1 ALRASKRARDVVEA
15 LWPKVDPV
23 DVVFH
28 LLSDPETLAA
38 AAGSTLSSREQELL
52 AWRRHPARSRA
63 PWTPADL
70 VLVDEASGAVARP
83 PAYAHVV
90 VDEAQ
95 DLSPMELRAIGRR
108 CGRSATVLGDL
119 AQATTAWASTSWS
132 DALRHLGL
140 RQARM
145 ETLHRAFRIQ
155 ASVLKMANRLLPSI
169 APTLAPAVAV
179 RDAPDAL
186 ALVRAPDGDV
196 AGTVVG
202 QVAASL
208 ERPGSIGVIVPPTQH
223 GPVAQAL
230 SRSGTEWGSVGE
242 MAAGRR
248 VTLLGATEA
257 KGLEFD
263 VVVLVE
269 PEALVGSA
277 QPAALQLLYIAVTR
291 AVLRLVVVHSG
302 PLPDQLVRG

>member
-1 ALRASKRARDVVEA
+1 
-15 LWPKVDPV
+15 
-23 DVVFH
+23 
-28 LLSDPETLAA
+28 
-38 AAGSTLSSREQELL
+38 
-52 AWRRHPARSRA
+52 
-63 PWTPADL
+63 
-70 VLVDEASGAVARP
+70 
-83 PAYAHVV
+83 
-90 VDEAQ
+90 
-95 DLSPMELRAIGRR
+95 
-108 CGRSATVLGDL
+108 
-119 AQATTAWASTSWS
+119 
-132 DALRHLGL
+132 
-140 RQARM
+140 
-145 ETLHRAFRIQ
+145 
-155 ASVLKMANRLLPSI
+155 MANRLLPSI